1 MLRWLDTARRI
12 NGDVLLDVVVRTA
25 CVKKKK
31 QNVLFLSLENLLCV
45 NINE

>member
-25 CVKKKK
+25 CVKKKTK
-31 QNVLFLSLENLLCV
+31 CFIFVT
-45 NINE
+45 